1 MVRYQQSLASSRDS
15 GLATSDQD
23 QGPSRQP
30 YQRPHLEVRPLRVP
44 APQPEVGRSRS
55 ITRREAF
62 GASISDRDRRPG
74 NQEVRDPRATG
85 RGHGAP
91 RGPRTPSP
99 PILRMTISRERRA
112 VDEAQN
118 LIDELERA
126 ERIERREMATARR
139 NHQRMRVIDPE
150 TNRPR
155 APPRGREGQIIGD
168 HGPFVELAYQVSS
181 LTSELRNLRDQM
193 SALTNAVHSN
203 SDYLENVIS
212 SNEEILGEIKN

>member
-1 MVRYQQSLASSRDS
+1 
-15 GLATSDQD
+15 
-23 QGPSRQP
+23 
-30 YQRPHLEVRPLRVP
+30 
-44 APQPEVGRSRS
+44 
-55 ITRREAF
+55 
-62 GASISDRDRRPG
+62 
-74 NQEVRDPRATG
+74 
-85 RGHGAP
+85 
-91 RGPRTPSP
+91 
-99 PILRMTISRERRA
+99 MTISRERRA

-118 LIDELERA
+118 LIDELERV

-139 NHQRMRVIDPE
+139 NQQRLRVIDPE

-155 APPRGREGQIIGD
+155 APPRGQEGQFIRD

-203 SDYLENVIS
+203 SDYLESVIS